1 MLSRMVKWY
10 LGRCHKRAWSQ
21 TKAILRCRSGMAES
35 AGEESVAPEAEAAF
49 LGDQRC
55 TMIQAA

>member
-1 MLSRMVKWY
+1 MVKWY

-55 TMIQAA
+55 TTIQAA